1 MICFH
6 IPANSVARHTVDK
19 IFLRQLCYNHL
30 YINFSVFR
38 HCQKGE
44 DKVVFLRAK
53 NLKRFPPSIKMKWW
67 RREAAAPKLCDEQ
80 AEPFFST
87 SKLSLLGVFVAVIV
101 VVIRAL
107 SNHTNHKRSKEK
119 KAMKLTEKTS
129 SLDWKKFR
137 VEDD

>member
-1 MICFH
+1 MEW
-6 IPANSVARHTVDK
+6 R
-19 IFLRQLCYNHL
+19 
-30 YINFSVFR
+30 
-38 HCQKGE
+38 G
-44 DKVVFLRAK
+44 RA
-53 NLKRFPPSIKMKWW
+53 
-67 RREAAAPKLCDEQ
+67 AAAPKLCVEQ

-87 SKLSLLGVFVAVIV
+87 SNLSLFDVFVAVIV
-101 VVIRAL
+101 VVIRAG